1 MLRQTV
7 LTSGLH
13 TKSGLGM
20 IIWLTMRISAIYS
33 EEFSIAYYLK
43 VTLLAIRKC
52 FGSVKVEMSGPLGF
66 LKLVTDCLYICVCV
80 CVQTYRQREER
91 KSSLGMIHISSVNAY
106 LVNFWMY

>member
-1 MLRQTV
+1 
-7 LTSGLH
+7 
-13 TKSGLGM
+13 
-20 IIWLTMRISAIYS
+20 MRISAIYS

-80 CVQTYRQREER
+80 CVCVCVYEHIDREKRE
-91 KSSLGMIHISSVNAY
+91 KV
-106 LVNFWMY
+106 VWV

>member
-66 LKLVTDCLYICVCV
+66 FLYSISISGLTIC
-80 CVQTYRQREER
+80 
-91 KSSLGMIHISSVNAY
+91 
-106 LVNFWMY
+106 